1 MRLASWQHPR
11 EWTDSPHS
19 GTGGRCAI
27 HASPIQPRLPSVHRL
42 IKVLAHRRLSPAAR
56 RLVGSAMAAGETV
69 SRGRPGSGRCC
80 CAAERVPVGFAR
92 PTWEGADILD
102 HGYAITHP
110 AHSLLGDD
118 AAAVL
123 RAVAERIHSHGHVPD
138 SERGLIHGDLHRENM
153 LLTPEGTIAVI
164 DFDDCGLGAYTLDI
178 ANVLSS
184 IHRPCRDEPDTY
196 ATFAS
201 RFLTAYEKIRPLPA
215 TMDRLD
221 AISFGQS
228 AVADQGAGDAGEGEK
243 VLGLAF
249 VAAV

>member
-1 MRLASWQHPR
+1 M
-11 EWTDSPHS
+11 
-19 GTGGRCAI
+19 
-27 HASPIQPRLPSVHRL
+27 